1 MNGMGFLSTVRAA
14 TVILCGALLLAEMP
28 VNCLSIR
35 GDGVSFTSALPNG
48 ASFTTT
54 YEHSVERTPVIDE
67 YRIVGGNIWGWEER
81 VKSHNAGLPFGAPLH
96 GSFIMNSD
104 WMIVRGGRRP
114 TASIAYRIGNAE
126 IGMNTWELP
135 PFARVNA
142 FEEFP
147 SRRVFI
153 ESCVKKFREAP
164 TEGWTRE
171 ARRRQ

>member
-1 MNGMGFLSTVRAA
+1 MGFLSAARAA
-14 TVILCGALLLAEMP
+14 TAILCGVLLLAEMP
-28 VNCLSIR
+28 VNCLSIS
-35 GDGVSFTSALPNG
+35 GDGVLYISVLPNG

-54 YEHSVERTPVIDE
+54 YEHSVERTPVVDE

-81 VKSHNAGLPFGAPLH
+81 VRSHNAGLPFSAPPH

-114 TASIAYRIGNAE
+114 TASIAYRVGDAE

-135 PFARVNA
+135 PFDRVNA
-142 FEEFP
+142 FGEYP

-153 ESCVKKFREAP
+153 ESSVRKFREAP
-164 TEGWTRE
+164 TKGWTVE
-171 ARRRQ
+171 MPRRQ